1 MPRSHLSPIAKVLF
15 FSRWLQLPLYLGLIV
30 AQGVYVWY
38 FMIELSHLV
47 EAAFGSK
54 DALELILQERHAAG
68 RRNGQGASGERS
80 SCWWSSASSTS

>member
-1 MPRSHLSPIAKVLF
+1 MPRSQLGPIANILF

-38 FMIELSHLV
+38 FMVELTHLV

-54 DALELILQERHAAG
+54 DALQMILKNVTPPAPR
-68 RRNGQGASGERS
+68 RS
-80 SCWWSSASSTS
+80 SRRPRR